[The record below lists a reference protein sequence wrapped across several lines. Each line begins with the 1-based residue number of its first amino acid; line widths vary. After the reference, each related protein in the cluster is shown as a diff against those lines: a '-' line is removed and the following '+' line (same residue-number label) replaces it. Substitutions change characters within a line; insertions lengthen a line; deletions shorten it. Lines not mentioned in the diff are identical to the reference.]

1 SDSIGESWE
10 LSMVEN
16 DISIIENGS
25 YKNETIKTLIELF
38 PKEVL
43 GESILNRFGYQ
54 FPLLFKFLDAKS
66 DLSIQLHPNDILAK
80 KHHNSFGKTE
90 MWYIMQAD
98 DDARIILGFK
108 NNSSSD

>member
-1 SDSIGESWE
+1 ILSSDNKEPFNAYPLLFTPILKDRIWGGKKLATLGKNVNSDSIGESWE

-38 PKEVL
+38 PEEVL
-43 GESILNRFGYQ
+43 GKSILNRFGFQ

-66 DLSIQLHPNDILAK
+66 D
-80 KHHNSFGKTE
+80 
-90 MWYIMQAD
+90 
-98 DDARIILGFK
+98 
-108 NNSSSD
+108 